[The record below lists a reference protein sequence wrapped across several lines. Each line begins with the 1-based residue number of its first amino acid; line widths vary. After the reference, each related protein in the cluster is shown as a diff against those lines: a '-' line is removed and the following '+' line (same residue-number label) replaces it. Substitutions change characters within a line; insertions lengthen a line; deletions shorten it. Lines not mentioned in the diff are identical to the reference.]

1 MALSHDTLSHLRPEA
16 SSTLWAEPGGDD
28 QRLWSFAADAVAAGQ
43 SVGLAVLKDVDG
55 RSPRPVG
62 AMIAVR
68 EDGAHV
74 GQITSGCAESAI
86 AADALAT
93 LEARSTRS
101 LRYGKDS
108 PFIDVTL
115 PCGSGL
121 DVLFEGRVP
130 EPLIHEALRRSE
142 ARETYTLAFRPE
154 AAPRLDV
161 HDERPGTIMRTFRPE
176 LRFRIAGRGPDL
188 TNLVAAARALGYRV
202 HALSPEREALDV
214 CRRLGA
220 KTTQLTSVRDPLT
233 FDDDVGTAIVL
244 AFHDHEW
251 EPMLLAAALETPAFY
266 VGAVGSAVTHA
277 ERLMKLRAAGQ
288 DENAVA
294 RVRGTIGLIG
304 KARDP
309 RVLAISI
316 LSDILAAHQA
326 DTKTA
331 LHEV

>member
-1 MALSHDTLSHLRPEA
+1 MALSHDTLSHSLPDA

-28 QRLWSFAADAVAAGQ
+28 QRLWSFAADAIAAGQ
-43 SVGLAVLKDVDG
+43 RVGLAVLTDVDG

-93 LEARSTRS
+93 LEAEGTRS

-121 DVLFEGRVP
+121 DVFFEGRVP
-130 EPLIHEALRRSE
+130 DALVREALRRSE
-142 ARETYTLAFRPE
+142 ARETYTLAFQTE
-154 AAPRLDV
+154 ATPSLELDS
-161 HDERPGTIMRTFRPE
+161 DRPGTILRIFRPE

-188 TNLVAAARALGYRV
+188 TNLVATARALGYRV
-202 HALSPEREALDV
+202 HALSPESEALDV

-220 KTTQLTSVRDPLT
+220 ETTQLMSVRDPLI
-233 FDDDVGTAIVL
+233 FDDDVGTAIIL

-251 EPMLLAAALETPAFY
+251 EPMLLAAALGTPAFY

-326 DTKTA
+326 DAEPA
-331 LHEV
+331 LRRV